1 MRRPEAARPPS
12 RRDDL
17 VQSGQ
22 MGHFVQTLYSKLN
35 ARGTS
40 ASCER
45 SSRMRSRATRLRVL
59 VLRDARDA
67 NHHGGAAWARP
78 SFEHDPER
86 LGPRGILE
94 RVGQPTRVAPAL
106 ILVGVSAFLVL
117 TALAAA
123 AYPGGTF
130 CDANAPGYDFWGNFF
145 CDLTQP
151 VTQRGVDNTRARSLA
166 QASFVCFSLALVPFW
181 WVHGALLG
189 GRLGGAVRVLG
200 LLSAAG
206 TNLIAW
212 LPSVVSPLLHAVS
225 VFVAAIPGLLATLLG
240 VTGAFARGNAGESR
254 SSPLRFSAWLGAL
267 SLALGSADAA
277 YYAVAIAVPGC
288 HVLLPALQK
297 LAALSVI
304 GWMGT
309 IARVGA
315 ARGARLDGPGPAV
328 SVDQSTDS

>member
-1 MRRPEAARPPS
+1 MLAEAGG
-12 RRDDL
+12 
-17 VQSGQ
+17 V
-22 MGHFVQTLYSKLN
+22 
-35 ARGTS
+35 ARGS
-40 ASCER
+40 G
-45 SSRMRSRATRLRVL
+45 V
-59 VLRDARDA
+59 
-67 NHHGGAAWARP
+67 P
-78 SFEHDPER
+78 SFEHGPER
-86 LGPRGILE
+86 LGPRAILE
-94 RVGQPTRVAPAL
+94 RVGQPARVAPAL
-106 ILVGVSAFLVL
+106 ILVGVSSFLVL

-130 CDANAPGYDFWGNFF
+130 CDANAPGYEFWGNFF

-151 VTQRGVDNTRARSLA
+151 VTQRGVDNARARSLA

-189 GRLGGAVRVLG
+189 GRLGGTVRVFG

-212 LPSVVSPLLHAVS
+212 LPSVVSPLLHEVS
-225 VFVAAIPGLLATLLG
+225 VFAATIPGLLATLLG

-254 SSPLRFSAWLGAL
+254 SSPLRLSAWLGAL

-277 YYAVAIAVPGC
+277 YYAYAIAVPGC
-288 HVLLPALQK
+288 HVFLPALQK

-309 IARVGA
+309 VARVGA
-315 ARGARLDGPGPAV
+315 ARGAR
-328 SVDQSTDS
+328 